1 MTKLIPRNT
10 TLPTSKSEVF
20 STAADSQS
28 SVEINVLQGER
39 EFARD
44 NKTVGNFRLDGIP
57 PAPRGVPQIEVKF
70 DIDANGILSV
80 SATDKG
86 TGKKQDIK
94 ISGAS
99 TLSSDEV
106 DRMVKDAE
114 TNAEEDKKKRDA
126 VDTKNQ
132 ADSLCFQTE
141 KQVKE
146 FGDKVPEEIKTKI
159 NEKVASLRS
168 SISSD
173 DLDGMKAG
181 IEALNQEAM
190 AMGQAVYQQTEQQK
204 PPEGG
209 PQPGGTQPGDNV
221 VDADFK
227 DSNDQS

>member
-1 MTKLIPRNT
+1 MKPCN
-10 TLPTSKSEVF
+10 LP
-20 STAADSQS
+20 A
-28 SVEINVLQGER
+28 GER

-132 ADSLCFQTE
+132 VRHDQLLAAGLMSFA
-141 KQVKE
+141 
-146 FGDKVPEEIKTKI
+146 KTARAQFY
-159 NEKVASLRS
+159 E
-168 SISSD
+168 
-173 DLDGMKAG
+173 
-181 IEALNQEAM
+181 
-190 AMGQAVYQQTEQQK
+190 
-204 PPEGG
+204 
-209 PQPGGTQPGDNV
+209 
-221 VDADFK
+221 
-227 DSNDQS
+227 

>member
-1 MTKLIPRNT
+1 MHLHFVILCVAICKAARPPPLCITKLLLQPFGWSYTCCVKGLHRLGIIRCLT
-10 TLPTSKSEVF
+10 V
-20 STAADSQS
+20 
-28 SVEINVLQGER
+28 VLLAIGER

-132 ADSLCFQTE
+132 VIYGAYLAAHH
-141 KQVKE
+141 
-146 FGDKVPEEIKTKI
+146 EIAGLEVVLHSKLNAI
-159 NEKVASLRS
+159 LLRVE
-168 SISSD
+168 
-173 DLDGMKAG
+173 L
-181 IEALNQEAM
+181 Q
-190 AMGQAVYQQTEQQK
+190 
-204 PPEGG
+204 
-209 PQPGGTQPGDNV
+209 
-221 VDADFK
+221 
-227 DSNDQS
+227 

>member
-1 MTKLIPRNT
+1 MKNKSPSFSNNWHTWALLFSWQEHVATLFHCYGRNIWSLIQRVS
-10 TLPTSKSEVF
+10 LC
-20 STAADSQS
+20 TAAQRS
-28 SVEINVLQGER
+28 SIKSLFPMSTLRAFCYLCVDTKNHRSYSYSYDVGER

-114 TNAEEDKKKRDA
+114 SNAEEDKKKREA

-132 ADSLCFQTE
+132 VCIPEDQ
-141 KQVKE
+141 
-146 FGDKVPEEIKTKI
+146 FG
-159 NEKVASLRS
+159 
-168 SISSD
+168 
-173 DLDGMKAG
+173 M
-181 IEALNQEAM
+181 
-190 AMGQAVYQQTEQQK
+190 
-204 PPEGG
+204 
-209 PQPGGTQPGDNV
+209 
-221 VDADFK
+221 
-227 DSNDQS
+227 